1 MNASIQKKK
10 IYLHYIIY
18 NPSWK
23 PELYMKL
30 SYWTT
35 ALIHIISVWEQSLD
49 KIITKGLYDLK
60 IVEGKD
66 FQNTNFWKR
75 EIKKQVKQEA
85 TSKNF
90 LVMWKKIEYY
100 HSWSHCPGFVTVATK
115 QTNKN
120 PQTTARTNHQ
130 LTKWTK
136 GSRMK
141 EQRIKKRN
149 FSNQF
154 AAPQP
159 TWPLRQGI
167 LRNVIL
173 ACSCHSLFTV
183 QCF

>member
-115 QTNKN
+115 QTKIPKQQREQIISWPNGQKEVEWRN
-120 PQTTARTNHQ
+120 R
-130 LTKWTK
+130 
-136 GSRMK
+136 GSRK
-141 EQRIKKRN
+141 ETSAI
-149 FSNQF
+149 SLLLLS
-154 AAPQP
+154 QP
-159 TWPLRQGI
+159 DHSDKASWGTWY
-167 LRNVIL
+167 
-173 ACSCHSLFTV
+173 
-183 QCF
+183 